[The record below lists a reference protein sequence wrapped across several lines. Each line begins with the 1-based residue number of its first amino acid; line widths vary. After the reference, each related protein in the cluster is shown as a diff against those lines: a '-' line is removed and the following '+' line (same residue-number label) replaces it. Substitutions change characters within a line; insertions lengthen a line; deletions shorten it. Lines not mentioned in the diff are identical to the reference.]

1 MLILDSNT
9 MKWFRAPRLR
19 ANKRSC
25 RSHLYDYY
33 YEVVT
38 SEEIQEAKTV
48 HQPGFR
54 TSRFAYR
61 YLKSLRSFAP
71 TSQRAY
77 TYGYINSHSRFRG
90 VHFGLDFTALVLE
103 YNESISGSPALNL
116 ILIFLRNRVDFSLE
130 IRYFARWWKIFCNDY
145 SLSAWQRIRFIV
157 ACCLLSREKDNK
169 WWWMLSRLLVSEREY
184 AEETT
189 ASLGGSKYSASS
201 KNTPHHWLSEL
212 YTHPRFFRV
221 FTDSIVA
228 T

>member
-1 MLILDSNT
+1 MRWSQVRRSRKRRPCTNQVSELVVSLIG
-9 MKWFRAPRLR
+9 
-19 ANKRSC
+19 
-25 RSHLYDYY
+25 
-33 YEVVT
+33 T
-38 SEEIQEAKTV
+38 SKV
-48 HQPGFR
+48 
-54 TSRFAYR
+54 FAH
-61 YLKSLRSFAP
+61 SLQHHNEHIL
-71 TSQRAY
+71 THE
-77 TYGYINSHSRFRG
+77 YINSHSRFRG
-90 VHFGLDFTALVLE
+90 VHFGLDFTALALE